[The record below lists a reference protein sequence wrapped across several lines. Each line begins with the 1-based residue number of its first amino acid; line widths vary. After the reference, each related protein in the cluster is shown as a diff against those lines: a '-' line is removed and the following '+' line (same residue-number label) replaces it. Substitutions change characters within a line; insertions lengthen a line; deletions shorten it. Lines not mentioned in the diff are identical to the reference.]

1 MSSLIGH
8 IRNQKATRAGAR
20 AAFAH
25 EAAISRS
32 PKGFAALDEA
42 LAEMRAAGVRR
53 IVIEGG
59 DGTVREAI
67 GRALPL
73 WGEAPVEFAILAS
86 GNTNLIARS
95 GGRVSA
101 AAAARLADMSAPVR
115 RRVIPLLKVERE
127 GERPLMG
134 FIMGA
139 GAYATATK
147 MAREEIGARHGAQ
160 VALAVLRL
168 LRSPRLR
175 APSPIGFAPDGR
187 ATEVE
192 PRLLVAVTSL
202 PGALLYGLSPFWG
215 SGTGAL
221 RWLDIAANPP
231 RLALAAPF
239 IAFGAPRRWMRAHY
253 RSGRSRTAEL
263 QIDAPFVMDG
273 EHFEPGPGGR
283 LRLSAEQT
291 VTFVSV

>member
-1 MSSLIGH
+1 MPSIIGH

-20 AAFAH
+20 APFAH

-32 PKGFAALDEA
+32 PAGFAALDEA
-42 LAEMRAAGVRR
+42 LAEMKAAGVRR
-53 IVIEGG
+53 LVIEGG
-59 DGTVREAI
+59 DGTVREVI

-73 WGEAPVEFAILAS
+73 WGAAPLEFAIVAS

-101 AAAARLADMSAPVR
+101 ADAARLADMSAPVER
-115 RRVIPLLKVERE
+115 RAIPLLKAERE
-127 GERPLMG
+127 GERTLRG
-134 FIMGA
+134 FIMGC

-147 MAREEIGARHGAQ
+147 LAREEIGARHGAQ

-175 APSPIGFAPDGR
+175 APSPIGFGPDGR
-187 ATEVE
+187 EAEIE

-215 SGTGAL
+215 SGAGAL

-239 IAFGAPRRWMRAHY
+239 IAFGAPRRWMHAHY
-253 RSGRSRTAEL
+253 RSGGSRTAEL
-263 QIDAPFVMDG
+263 RLDAPFVMDG
-273 EHFEPGPGGR
+273 EHFEPGADGR
-283 LRLSAEQT
+283 LRLSAGES